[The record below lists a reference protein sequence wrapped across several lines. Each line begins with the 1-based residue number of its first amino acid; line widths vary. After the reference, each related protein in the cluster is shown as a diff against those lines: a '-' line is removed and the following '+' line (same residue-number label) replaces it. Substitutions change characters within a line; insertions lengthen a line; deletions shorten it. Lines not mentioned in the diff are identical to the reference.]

1 MEIASRFHEKI
12 ILKGQIIYND
22 DIPNHDKDPCFYHI
36 ESGQVVIYA
45 GKRYDSILNHN
56 NYVIK
61 LEKNQYFGE

>member
-36 ESGQVVIYA
+36 ESG
-45 GKRYDSILNHN
+45 
-56 NYVIK
+56 
-61 LEKNQYFGE
+61 